1 MKVVITG
8 ATGNVG
14 TSLLAAL
21 RAETA
26 VDEIVGIAR
35 RPAGI
40 DEPRV
45 RFVTADVAH
54 DDLDPIIRGA
64 DVVVH
69 LAWLI
74 QPSRDDRQLHAVNVD
89 GSRRVFEAAARA
101 GVKALVHASS
111 VGTYAPGPKD
121 RAVDES
127 WPHTG
132 IPTLF
137 YSRHKAECERLLD
150 IMEREHPAM
159 RIVRL
164 RPGLIFKRE
173 AATGIRRLFAGPFLP
188 GALLRKELIPVVPDV
203 PRLRFQ
209 AVHSLDVGEAYRL
222 AVVGDARGAFNVAAE
237 PVIDP
242 EVLGELLGAR
252 RVPVRGGVLRRRPT
266 SPGSCGS
273 SRRPRAG
280 RPRPGRAD
288 HGSHA
293 GADRARLGAASQRH
307 GRAER
312 AAGWPARRRGLPHAA
327 ARLRHRWPR
336 PPTRGPH
343 RHRRSLGPQGR
354 NSTLKAPSSFFWNI
368 SYAFGASSSGR

>member
-54 DDLDPIIRGA
+54 DDLDPIFRGA

-252 RVPVRGGVLRRRPT
+252 RVPVRGGVLRDRGGPHLEAA
-266 SPGSCGS
+266 P
-273 SRRPRAG
+273 PARARG
-280 RPRPGRAD
+280 LDRPRPGRAD

-343 RHRRSLGPQGR
+343 RRRRSLGPQGL
-354 NSTLKAPSSFFWNI
+354 NSTLKAPSSFFWNM
-368 SYAFGASSSGR
+368 S

>member
-1 MKVVITG
+1 MKLVITG

-21 RAETA
+21 RADTTF
-26 VDEIVGIAR
+26 DEIVGIAR

-45 RFVTADVAH
+45 RFVTADISH
-54 DDLDPIIRGA
+54 DDLDEHFRGA
-64 DVVVH
+64 DAVVH

-74 QPSRDDRQLHAVNVD
+74 QPSRDDRTLHATNVD

-101 GVKALVHASS
+101 QVKALVHASS

-127 WPHTG
+127 WPATG
-132 IPTLF
+132 VQTLF
-137 YSRHKAECERLLD
+137 YARHKAECERLLD
-150 IMEREHPAM
+150 ILEREHPAM
-159 RIVRL
+159 RVVRL

-188 GALLRKELIPVVPDV
+188 TPLLRKELIPVVPDH

-222 AVVGDARGAFNVAAE
+222 AATGDARGAFNVAAE

-242 EVLGELLGAR
+242 GVLAEVLGAK
-252 RVPVRGGVLRRRPT
+252 RVPVRGGLLRGAADVTWRLHLQPAPAGWIDLALGIPIMDITRARTELGWRPVRSAT
-266 SPGSCGS
+266 SALEELLDGL
-273 SRRPRAG
+273 R
-280 RPRPGRAD
+280 D
-288 HGSHA
+288 
-293 GADRARLGAASQRH
+293 GADYPTPPLDSRSGGPLRAREILTGV
-307 GRAER
+307 GRR
-312 AAGWPARRRGLPHAA
+312 A
-327 ARLRHRWPR
+327 
-336 PPTRGPH
+336 
-343 RHRRSLGPQGR
+343 
-354 NSTLKAPSSFFWNI
+354 
-368 SYAFGASSSGR
+368 

>member
-1 MKVVITG
+1 MKLVITG

-21 RAETA
+21 RTDTSF
-26 VDEIVGIAR
+26 DEIVGIAR

-45 RFVTADVAH
+45 RFVTADIAR
-54 DDLDPIIRGA
+54 DDLDPIFRGA
-64 DVVVH
+64 DAVVH

-74 QPSRDDRQLHAVNVD
+74 QPSRDDEQLHAVNVD

-150 IMEREHPAM
+150 VMEREHPAM

-252 RVPVRGGVLRRRPT
+252 RGAAARRCPAHGGGSHLEAAAAARARRLD
-266 SPGSCGS
+266 
-273 SRRPRAG
+273 RPRAG
-280 RPRPGRAD
+280 RAD
-288 HGSHA
+288 HGPHA
-293 GADRARLGAASQRH
+293 GADRAGLDAAPQRH
-307 GRAER
+307 GRADR
-312 AAGWPARRRGLPHAA
+312 AAGGAARRRGLPHAA
-327 ARLRHRWPR
+327 ARLRLRRPR
-336 PPTRGPH
+336 AHTRDPH
-343 RHRRSLGPQGR
+343 RRRRSLAQGW

-368 SYAFGASSSGR
+368 S

>member
-1 MKVVITG
+1 MKLVITG

-21 RAETA
+21 RTDTA
-26 VDEIVGIAR
+26 VDEIVGISR

-45 RFVTADVAH
+45 RFVTADITH
-54 DDLDPIIRGA
+54 DDLDEHFRGA

-101 GVKALVHASS
+101 QVRALVHASS
-111 VGTYAPGPKD
+111 VGTYARGPKD

-127 WPHTG
+127 WPATG
-132 IPTLF
+132 IPSLF

-150 IMEREHPAM
+150 ILEREHPNM
-159 RIVRL
+159 RVVRL
-164 RPGLIFKRE
+164 RPALIFKRE
-173 AATGIRRLFAGPFLP
+173 AATQIRRLFAGPLVP
-188 GALLRKELIPVVPDV
+188 SPLIRRELIPFVPDI

-222 AVVGDARGAFNVAAE
+222 AATGDARGAFNIAAD

-242 EVLGELLGAR
+242 EVLSELLGAR
-252 RVPVRGGVLRRRPT
+252 RLPLRGGVLRAAADVTWRLHLQPAPAGWIDLALGVPIMDTTRARAELGWQPT
-266 SPGSCGS
+266 RSATASLQELLDGMRDSADFPT
-273 SRRPRAG
+273 PPLAG
-280 RPRPGRAD
+280 RSGGPMRGREVAT
-288 HGSHA
+288 GV
-293 GADRARLGAASQRH
+293 GARG
-307 GRAER
+307 GIER
-312 AAGWPARRRGLPHAA
+312 
-327 ARLRHRWPR
+327 
-336 PPTRGPH
+336 
-343 RHRRSLGPQGR
+343 
-354 NSTLKAPSSFFWNI
+354 
-368 SYAFGASSSGR
+368 